1 MQLNRCNKKMPIIKH
16 RLLINRSIA
25 ALTICAVFLLT
36 ACDPDAAKRK
46 LQQPKVPTIKAR
58 GTTYQGAYT
67 LERDVQEFLGI
78 PFAQAPIGDLR
89 WAPPMPLPM
98 VSEHASQNVTAT
110 EFAPACLQGPHLAN
124 WYKGVVDSFGG
135 DGSTFPTPSF
145 NEDCLYLNVWSPKP
159 DASQKKSS
167 PLPVFVFIHGGS
179 NKGGW
184 SYEPNYI
191 GERLASRG
199 MVVVSIPYR
208 VGALGFFSHPEL
220 QHANFGLLDQIAG
233 LKWIQQNIAK
243 VGGDPNNITVA
254 GESSGASN
262 IAYLM
267 TSPLAKGLFQRAIH
281 QSGGW
286 AMYATDHKYTD
297 DKKGLEL
304 ASSAL
309 GSSGDNDIEKL
320 RQLSGEDLLI
330 EINGVYKD
338 HSFDP
343 VIDGHSVTQAFTK
356 AAKQGQLND
365 LDLLIGSNANEA
377 RMYLGAGETIDSWIA
392 DNLAEKFPDLSK
404 SIILET
410 LAKDSQSLEQLD
422 QLATSFNYTCPS
434 MSMAQIKAS
443 FGGQTWFYHFTKQR
457 DGDLGAKMG
466 SYHGAELPYV
476 FNTHDDWLPTSAED
490 RALTESL
497 MQYWVNFARTG
508 NPNSA
513 GLPEWKSYKKPS
525 DPVQFLGLEIKSQIH
540 PSARLCRLFE

>member
-1 MQLNRCNKKMPIIKH
+1 MPIIKH
-16 RLLINRSIA
+16 RLLINGSIA
-25 ALTICAVFLLT
+25 ALIICAVVLLS
-36 ACDPDAAKRK
+36 ACDSELPQREP
-46 LQQPKVPTIKAR
+46 QQPKVPTLEAD
-58 GTTYQGAYT
+58 GTSYQGRYT
-67 LERDVQEFLGI
+67 GERGVQEFLGI

-89 WAPPMPLPM
+89 WAPPIAVPTL
-98 VSEHASQNVTAT
+98 SEPASQNVVIA

-124 WYKGVVDSFGG
+124 WYKDLINSFGG
-135 DGSTFPTPSF
+135 DASTFPTPSF
-145 NEDCLYLNVWSPKP
+145 SEDCLYLNVWSPKP
-159 DASQKKSS
+159 DASQKKLS
-167 PLPVFVFIHGGS
+167 PLPVLVFIHGGS

-184 SYEPNYI
+184 SYEPNYL

-199 MVVVSIPYR
+199 IVVVSIAYR

-243 VGGDPNNITVA
+243 IGGDPNNITVA

-262 IAYLM
+262 IGYLM
-267 TSPLAKGLFQRAIH
+267 ASPLAKGLFQRAIH

-286 AMYATDHKYTD
+286 AMYATDHKSTD

-304 ASSAL
+304 AASAL
-309 GSSGDNDIEKL
+309 GSSGVNDIEKL
-320 RQLSGEDLLI
+320 RQLSSEDLLVTI
-330 EINGVYKD
+330 GDIYKD

-343 VIDGHSVTQAFTK
+343 VIDGHSVTQAFAR
-356 AAKQGQLND
+356 AAKQGQLNNI
-365 LDLLIGSNANEA
+365 DLLIGSNANEA
-377 RMYLGAGETIDSWIA
+377 RMYLAAGETMDSWIA

-404 SIILET
+404 TIIQAN
-410 LAKDSQSLEQLD
+410 LAPDGQALEQLD

-434 MSMAQIKAS
+434 MSLAQIKAN

-457 DGDLGAKMG
+457 DGELGAKMG

-490 RALTESL
+490 RALTESV

-508 NPNSA
+508 NPNST
-513 GLPEWKSYKKPS
+513 GLPQWKSYQEPS
-525 DPVQFLGLEIKSQIH
+525 DPVQVLGLEIKSQIH
-540 PSARLCRLFE
+540 PSAKLCSLFES